1 MACGRQYDPDPYYR
15 SLFSAVRGILFLG
28 TPHRGSNYAGAG
40 RLSARLTSLLGSSTE
55 LLEFV
60 DPQSQRLSELN
71 DVFLRSYNHC
81 DIFCFFEA
89 QPPRNTLGLPQPLV
103 VEKSSAIIPG
113 RPHSVL
119 NLNHMELNKFH
130 SQDDQNYQKVRDAI
144 IYLARELC
152 DDTGS
157 GIQTNALGGF
167 KG

>member
-1 MACGRQYDPDPYYR
+1 MAYGRQYDPDPYYR
-15 SLFSAVRGILFLG
+15 SFFSAVRGILFLG

-40 RLSARLTSLLGSSTE
+40 RLSTRLTSLLGSSTE

-60 DPQSQRLSELN
+60 DLQSQRLSELN

-89 QPPRNTLGLPQPLV
+89 QPPRNSLGLPQPLV

-119 NLNHMELNKFH
+119 NLDDMELNKFH
-130 SQDDQNYQKVRDAI
+130 SQDDQNYQKVRDAMI
-144 IYLARELC
+144 CLARELC
-152 DDTGS
+152 VDTS
-157 GIQTNALGGF
+157 VGIQTDALGGF

>member
-1 MACGRQYDPDPYYR
+1 M
-15 SLFSAVRGILFLG
+15 RGILFLG
-28 TPHRGSNYAGAG
+28 TPHHGSNYAGAG

-81 DIFCFFEA
+81 DMFCFFEA
-89 QPPRNTLGLPQPLV
+89 QPPRNSLGLPQPLV
-103 VEKSSAIIPG
+103 VEKPSAIIPG

-119 NLNHMELNKFH
+119 NLNHMELNKFY

-144 IYLARELC
+144 IYLARELYGVAGGGTQ
-152 DDTGS
+152 TG
-157 GIQTNALGGF
+157 ALGGF